1 MFRENPLNETIEKD
15 KYHQF
20 SAPYRATCGPTK
32 AFVLLEP
39 PALNA
44 GCRLE
49 EGGVVS
55 DSMCQEHDKHDNKG
69 AKAKDEG
76 T

>member
-1 MFRENPLNETIEKD
+1 M
-15 KYHQF
+15 
-20 SAPYRATCGPTK
+20 CGPMK
-32 AFVLLEP
+32 AFVLFEP

-55 DSMCQEHDKHDNKG
+55 DSMRQEHDKHDNKG
-69 AKAKDEG
+69 AKAKDQG